1 MQKQLFLELA
11 YKVRSKLLRQ
21 MDALKEKLQDLRDT
35 LKDLTPNVKLKAMDK
50 QVENSIRQKALEH
63 NSILEK
69 VTSRYGIKMS
79 EWRGLHILRR
89 VAPC

>member
-21 MDALKEKLQDLRDT
+21 MDALKEKREDLRNT

-50 QVENSIRQKALEH
+50 QVENSIKQKALEQY
-63 NSILEK
+63 SILEQ

-79 EWRGLHILRR
+79 EWRGLHVLRR

>member
-1 MQKQLFLELA
+1 LFDMQKQLFLELA

-21 MDALKEKLQDLRDT
+21 MDALKEKLE
-35 LKDLTPNVKLKAMDK
+35 DLTPNVKLKAMDK
-50 QVENSIRQKALEH
+50 QVENSIRQKAVEH
-63 NSILEK
+63 DLFLEK

-79 EWRGLHILRR
+79 EWWRLHILRR

>member
-1 MQKQLFLELA
+1 MQKQLFLESA

-50 QVENSIRQKALEH
+50 QVENRKRSSMI
-63 NSILEK
+63 
-69 VTSRYGIKMS
+69 YF
-79 EWRGLHILRR
+79 
-89 VAPC
+89 

>member
-21 MDALKEKLQDLRDT
+21 MDALKEKL
-35 LKDLTPNVKLKAMDK
+35 KDLTPDVKLKAMDK

-79 EWRGLHILRR
+79 ESY
-89 VAPC
+89 

>member
-50 QVENSIRQKALEH
+50 QAESGRA
-63 NSILEK
+63 
-69 VTSRYGIKMS
+69 
-79 EWRGLHILRR
+79 
-89 VAPC
+89 